1 MNWGPYVEH
10 RWGFRYQVELPV
22 RVRTRSGKLCTGILQ
37 SVSLSGAFVLVPTP
51 MRALSQIRIQ
61 FLGDQKRR
69 WRQDAVD
76 AQIVRVEPGG
86 LAIEWSEFAPSA
98 VRLWL
103 PEREGA
109 YSPRPRRKLHDIAS

>member
-1 MNWGPYVEH
+1 M
-10 RWGFRYQVELPV
+10 
-22 RVRTRSGKLCTGILQ
+22 LQ

-51 MRALSQIRIQ
+51 IRALSQIRIQ
-61 FLGDQKRR
+61 FLRDQKKRR

-109 YSPRPRRKLHDIAS
+109 YPPRSRRKLHAIAS